1 MDNKKQ
7 NTRTPV
13 SKDRKGNPDLILAG
27 LRRPTPKLLAQPPAT
42 INSIGDEL
50 GRLKAAGAAVQ
61 RIRLS
66 AQRELELARQMRVQ
80 AQKYQQETET
90 KARSQAQLLILQARQ
105 ATQKDIEEL
114 IRKASAEIQ
123 KLLADIRVIRITAQE
138 EEELIRKTGAEVQK
152 VLADIRMIRITA
164 QEELETQR
172 KFTGAAKIR
181 ALSLAAQG
189 EPEKR
194 TENKKVAVKV

>member
-7 NTRTPV
+7 AVSTPMV
-13 SKDRKGNPDLILAG
+13 NARKGNSNSLLEG
-27 LRRPTPKLLAQPPAT
+27 LRRPTPKLSARPSAAAGC
-42 INSIGDEL
+42 IEDEL
-50 GRLKAAGAAVQ
+50 TRLKAAGSAVQ

-80 AQKYQQETET
+80 AQRYQKETET
-90 KARSQAQLLILQARQ
+90 KARSQAQILILQARL

-123 KLLADIRVIRITAQE
+123 KLLADIRMIRITAQD
-138 EEELIRKTGAEVQK
+138 ELETQRKFAGA
-152 VLADIRMIRITA
+152 ARMIRLTA

-172 KFTGAAKIR
+172 NFTSTARIR
-181 ALSLAAQG
+181 ALSLAIQG
-189 EPEKR
+189 EPEKPEER
-194 TENKKVAVKV
+194 KEKKKEAVKV